1 MNDKCKKGL
10 FLGILL
16 IGIAIIIGI
25 LFQHDIAFVFAG
37 IGTILIGIVFLAWI
51 NGDRKK
57 EKEKE
62 EDQK

>member
-57 EKEKE
+57 EKETE